1 MMADSRRRAALL
13 ALLLP
18 LTAGLSGC
26 DRREDAPSFDYTLLD
41 GREARSSA
49 LRGQV
54 VLVNFW
60 ATSCAICIAE
70 MPQLVATHQ
79 QFAARGLQTLAVAM
93 QYDPPSRVVGFAE
106 ARGLP
111 FDVVIDNT
119 GSIARSFGDVAATPT
134 TFLIDRQGR
143 IARRW
148 VGTPDFAVLNR
159 WIETLLAEGRGPAAA

>member
-18 LTAGLSGC
+18 LAAGLPACG
-26 DRREDAPSFDYTLLD
+26 RREEAPSFDYTLLD

-60 ATSCAICIAE
+60 ATTCAVCIAE
-70 MPQLVATHQ
+70 MPQLVATHRR
-79 QFAARGLQTLAVAM
+79 FAPRGLQTLAVAM

-111 FDVVIDNT
+111 FEVVIDNT
-119 GSIARSFGDVAATPT
+119 GSIARSFGDVRATPT

-148 VGTPDFAVLNR
+148 VGTPDFAVLNDLV
-159 WIETLLAEGRGPAAA
+159 EKLLAEG

>member
-1 MMADSRRRAALL
+1 MIPDSRRRATLI

-18 LTAGLSGC
+18 LTTGLHGC
-26 DRREDAPSFDYTLLD
+26 SRREDAPDFDYTLLD
-41 GREARSSA
+41 GRAAQSSA

-60 ATSCAICIAE
+60 ATTCAVCVAE
-70 MPQLVATHQ
+70 MPQLIATHQ
-79 QFAARGLQTLAVAM
+79 RFAARGLQTLAVAV
-93 QYDPPSRVVGFAE
+93 QYDPPARVVGFAE

-119 GSIARSFGDVAATPT
+119 GRIARSFGDVAATPT
-134 TFLIDRQGR
+134 TFVIDRRGR

-148 VGTPDFAVLNR
+148 VGSPDFAVLHGL
-159 WIETLLAEGRGPAAA
+159 IETLLDEA

>member
-1 MMADSRRRAALL
+1 MMADSCRRAMLL
-13 ALLLP
+13 TLLLP
-18 LTAGLSGC
+18 LTSGLSGC

-41 GREARSSA
+41 GREARSNA

-111 FDVVIDNT
+111 FGVVIDNT

-159 WIETLLAEGRGPAAA
+159 WIETLLAEGPGPGAA

>member
-18 LTAGLSGC
+18 LATGLSGC
-26 DRREDAPSFDYTLLD
+26 GRREEAPSFDYTRLD

-49 LRGQV
+49 LLGQV

-60 ATSCAICIAE
+60 ATTCAICIAE
-70 MPQLVATHQ
+70 MPQLVATHR
-79 QFAARGLQTLAVAM
+79 QFSARGLQTLAVAM

-111 FDVVIDNT
+111 FEVVIDNT

-148 VGTPDFAVLNR
+148 VGMPDFAVLNGLV
-159 WIETLLAEGRGPAAA
+159 EKLLAEA